1 MILQS
6 LLISIAYLI
15 LLFLLIPVLRRR
27 YNFIVTRQVIF
38 PALLLSVYLLVVYG
52 LGLLDAPPTE
62 NTELP
67 FQILWVLLVV
77 LVVYSINQL
86 VIWLITELV
95 IQPGHLKIPKFVL
108 NLLGGLIL
116 GSAVLIALRILFK
129 VELSGILLTSTVAS
143 AIIGFSIQDTLGN
156 LFAGI
161 ALQIESPFA
170 IDDWVE
176 IGGHEG
182 QVLSQNWRTLMLLT
196 RENHRVSLTNKD
208 VASDKIIN
216 YSRPTQRQIQ
226 VIYIQLDYSHPPNK
240 VKSIMVD
247 FLNSLDECEYDP
259 NNPPFVAGFDD
270 YAIRYGLRFWI
281 KDYGDMITIKDL
293 VYTRL
298 WYIFKREG
306 INIPFPTAV
315 QYEYEFPPSLNHTT
329 AEPAA
334 DVPKLLNS
342 FDLISELE
350 DDQIAQLASFSH
362 AQSFAIGEYLVREGE
377 QGDSMFMITAG
388 SVDIH
393 IRGDQNQNILVQQ
406 KKAGEFFGEM
416 SLLTGEPRSATV
428 RATDDVEV
436 IVINKD
442 AFTSVLMEDPSI
454 LNMLLDGLEAQ
465 KVNLQTQ
472 RADKAQQ
479 NGHTQKSS
487 RDILIQRVWDYLGLS

>member
-6 LLISIAYLI
+6 LIASFTYLL
-15 LLFLLIPVLRRR
+15 LLFLLIPILKRS
-27 YNFIVTRQVIF
+27 YQFIISRQVVF
-38 PALLLSVYLLVVYG
+38 PAILLSAFLFVIYYLD
-52 LGLLDAPPTE
+52 LLTSPPQPETPLSVR
-62 NTELP
+62 TLWI
-67 FQILWVLLVV
+67 ILII
-77 LVVYSINQL
+77 LVVYSVNQL
-86 VIWLITELV
+86 VIWLISELIV
-95 IQPGHLKIPKFVL
+95 QPGHVKIPRFVL
-108 NLLGGLIL
+108 NLLGGLVL
-116 GSAVLIALRILFK
+116 GGAVLLALRLLFD

-182 QVLSQNWRTLMLLT
+182 QVLSQNWRSLMLLT
-196 RENHRVSLTNKD
+196 REHHRISLTNKY

-226 VIYIQLDYSHPPNK
+226 IIYIQLDYSHPPNK
-240 VKSIMVD
+240 VKSLLVD

-281 KDYGDMITIKDL
+281 NDYGEMITIKDL

-315 QYEYEFPPSLNHTT
+315 QYEYEFAPSLNHTT

-342 FDLISELE
+342 FELISELE
-350 DDQIAQLASFSH
+350 DEQIEQLANFSD

-388 SVDIH
+388 AVDIS
-393 IRGDQNQNILVQQ
+393 IKGDHNQDILVQQ
-406 KKAGEFFGEM
+406 KKEGEFFGEM

-428 RATDDVEV
+428 RASADAEV

-454 LNMLLDGLEAQ
+454 LTIMLDGLEAQ

-472 RADKAQQ
+472 RAGNVHQ
-479 NGHTQKSS
+479 NGQAQKSS
-487 RDILIQRVWDYLGLS
+487 REILIQRVWDYLGLS